1 MTLDQ
6 YLTRV
11 LPHVLGCPDPM
22 AREAIVDAA
31 DDFCRETRILIDRQE
46 ALPIPAGTALIDT
59 DASIRGTRVL
69 DIEYLRLDDE
79 FLSAAEVQDLVGDYR
94 TPALYARED
103 DATLRIHP
111 ATSQPMT
118 ARLGLVLTVR
128 SDATS
133 IPTELDKWR
142 EGIAAG
148 ALARLQRSVGA
159 AWFNQA
165 AAMQWQAIYMQ
176 EIARARS
183 ESTLGGGKRV
193 LRSRGC
199 Q

>member
-31 DDFCRETRILIDRQE
+31 DDFCRETRILLDRQE
-46 ALPIPAGTALIDT
+46 ALPIPAGTSTIDT
-59 DASIRGTRVL
+59 DPSIQGTRVL
-69 DIEYLRLDDE
+69 DIEYMRLDE
-79 FLSAAEVQDLVGDYR
+79 TFLAAAELQDMVGDYR

-103 DATLRIHP
+103 DATLRIFP
-111 ATSQPMT
+111 ATTQPMT

-128 SDATS
+128 SNATS
-133 IPTELDKWR
+133 IPAELDKWR

-148 ALARLQRSVGA
+148 AIARLQRSVGA
-159 AWFNQA
+159 PWFDQNA
-165 AAMQWQAIYMQ
+165 AVQWHGIYQQ

-193 LRSRGC
+193 PRSRGC
-199 Q
+199 H